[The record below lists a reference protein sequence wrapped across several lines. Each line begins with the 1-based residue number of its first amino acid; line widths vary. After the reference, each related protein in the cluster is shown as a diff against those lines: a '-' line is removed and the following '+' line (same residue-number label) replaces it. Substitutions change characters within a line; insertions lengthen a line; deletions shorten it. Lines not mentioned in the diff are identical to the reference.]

1 MTARAM
7 LLLVL
12 ALIVG
17 VTWVFAVVSKR
28 FEKVLSGVADLE
40 SRSFETLTVITVGTG
55 GTFENHWRLGPSTA
69 VAKSDEVLLVDAGRG
84 IAGALRAAE
93 IPVHQPNTVLLTSL
107 LPENTVGL
115 DDLILTGW
123 IAARSEP
130 LRVMGP
136 LGTRAALEALLRAH
150 HSGIEATAAQWG
162 APRENAEVQV
172 LELEDGAEFGVA
184 ELAIRVADLPGGSFP
199 ALAYRIEA
207 DNRSVV
213 LASVGFAPESLV
225 TFARGADLLVHEA
238 VYGASLAA
246 ALEGSGAERADVLR
260 REAEIHPQ
268 LETIGELAR
277 EMGVGTLV
285 LTRLR
290 PPPVYDFQY
299 ENIVREDFGGRVVIA
314 EDGDEITP

>member
-1 MTARAM
+1 
-7 LLLVL
+7 
-12 ALIVG
+12 
-17 VTWVFAVVSKR
+17 VSKR

-40 SRSFETLTVITVGTG
+40 PRSFETLTVITVGTG
-55 GTFENHWRLGPSTA
+55 GTFENQWRRGPSTA
-69 VAKSDEVLLVDAGRG
+69 VAKGDEVLLVDAGRG

-107 LPENTVGL
+107 IPENTVGL

-123 IAARSEP
+123 IAPRTEP

-136 LGTRAALEALLRAH
+136 PGTRAALEALLRAH
-150 HSGIEATAAQWG
+150 SSGIEATATEWG
-162 APRENAEVQV
+162 AHRENAEVQIV
-172 LELEDGAEFGVA
+172 ELEDGAEFEVA
-184 ELAIRVADLPGGSFP
+184 ELTVRVANLSGGGFP

-225 TFARGADLLVHEA
+225 GLASGADLLVHEA

-246 ALEGSGAERADVLR
+246 ALEGLEAERAEVLR
-260 REAEIHPQ
+260 REAEIHPR

-277 EMGVGTLV
+277 EMGVKTLV

-299 ENIVREDFGGRVVIA
+299 ESIVREDFGGRVVIA
-314 EDGDEITP
+314 DDGDEITP

>member
-12 ALIVG
+12 ALLVG
-17 VTWVFAVVSKR
+17 VTWIFAAVSKR

-40 SRSFETLTVITVGTG
+40 PRRFETLTLITVGTG

-69 VAKSDEVLLVDAGRG
+69 VAKGEEVLLVDAGRG
-84 IAGALRAAE
+84 IAGALRSAE

-115 DDLILTGW
+115 DDLILTRW
-123 IAARSEP
+123 IAANSER

-136 LGTRAALEALLRAH
+136 PGTRAALEALLRAH
-150 HSGIEATAAQWG
+150 QSGIEATATEWG
-162 APRENAEVQV
+162 EPPENAEVEI
-172 LELEDGAEFGVA
+172 LELEDGAEFGVG

-225 TFARGADLLVHEA
+225 AFARGADLLVHEA
-238 VYGASLAA
+238 IYGASLAA
-246 ALEGSGAERADVLR
+246 ALEGVGAERADVLR
-260 REAEIHPQ
+260 REAEIHPK

-277 EMGVGTLV
+277 EMGIRTLV

-299 ENIVREDFGGRVVIA
+299 AKIVGEDFGGRVVIA
-314 EDGDEITP
+314 KDGDEITP

>member
-1 MTARAM
+1 MNARAI

-17 VTWVFAVVSKR
+17 VTWVFAIVSKR

-40 SRSFETLTVITVGTG
+40 PRSFETLTVITVGTG
-55 GTFENHWRLGPSTA
+55 GTFENQWRLGPSTA
-69 VAKSDEVLLVDAGRG
+69 VAKGDEVLLVDAGRG
-84 IAGALRAAE
+84 ITGALRAAE

-107 LPENTVGL
+107 IPENTMGL

-123 IAARSEP
+123 NGPRTEP

-136 LGTRAALEALLRAH
+136 PGTRAALEGLLRAH
-150 HSGIEATAAQWG
+150 HSGIEATAAEWG
-162 APRENAEVQV
+162 APRESAEVQV
-172 LELEDGAEFGVA
+172 VELEDGAEFEVA
-184 ELAIRVADLPGGSFP
+184 ELSIRVADLPGGAFP

-207 DNRSVV
+207 DDRSVV
-213 LASVGFAPESLV
+213 LASVGFARETLV
-225 TFARGADLLVHEA
+225 AFASGADLLVHEA
-238 VYGASLAA
+238 IYGASLEA
-246 ALEGSGAERADVLR
+246 ALEAVEAERADILR
-260 REAEIHPQ
+260 REAESHPK
-268 LETIGELAR
+268 LETIGSLAR

-299 ENIVREDFGGRVVIA
+299 ENIVREDFDGRVVIA
-314 EDGDEITP
+314 DDGDEITP